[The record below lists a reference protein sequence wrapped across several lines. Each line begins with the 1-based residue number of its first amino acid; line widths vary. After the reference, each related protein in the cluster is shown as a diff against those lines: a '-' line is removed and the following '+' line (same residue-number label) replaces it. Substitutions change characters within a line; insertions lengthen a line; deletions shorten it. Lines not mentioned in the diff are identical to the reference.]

1 MLIGNKSDLED
12 RVVEES
18 AARQLA
24 ETLGIRYFE
33 TSAKTG
39 ENVAEAVEV
48 LLEQVSIDLANSNHA
63 ICKIVGFLLWNVQDY
78 SFYCAI
84 CKIAICYHAVIKVLA
99 SYGAVLEKAISYCA
113 ICKMAVS
120 CSAVCKITVSY
131 GAICKIAVCYCAF
144 CKITVSYQAICY
156 HAICMILAFY
166 RAICRTE
173 VSYCATSKI
182 ATILKITQYQLL
194 IV

>member
-84 CKIAICYHAVIKVLA
+84 CKIAICYHAIIKVLA

-113 ICKMAVS
+113 ICKMAV
-120 CSAVCKITVSY
+120 
-131 GAICKIAVCYCAF
+131 
-144 CKITVSYQAICY
+144 CY

-182 ATILKITQYQLL
+182 ATNYLKNYAIPTSYCIICK
-194 IV
+194 IVYYPTICKIATSYCAICKVPVQFGR

>member
-48 LLEQVSIDLANSNHA
+48 LLEQVSIISLFFLTILCGKIFENAGNSN
-63 ICKIVGFLLWNVQDY
+63 F
-78 SFYCAI
+78 
-84 CKIAICYHAVIKVLA
+84 VL
-99 SYGAVLEKAISYCA
+99 S
-113 ICKMAVS
+113 VS
-120 CSAVCKITVSY
+120 
-131 GAICKIAVCYCAF
+131 
-144 CKITVSYQAICY
+144 
-156 HAICMILAFY
+156 
-166 RAICRTE
+166 
-173 VSYCATSKI
+173 
-182 ATILKITQYQLL
+182 
-194 IV
+194 